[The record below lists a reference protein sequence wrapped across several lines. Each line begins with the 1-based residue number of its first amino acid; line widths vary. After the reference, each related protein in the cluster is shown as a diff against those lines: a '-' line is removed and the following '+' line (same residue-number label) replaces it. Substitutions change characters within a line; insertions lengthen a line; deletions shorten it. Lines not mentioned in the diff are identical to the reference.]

1 MKKIYSLLIS
11 ALLVTGCTLDR
22 EPETS
27 LADNN
32 FWTSETFLRGACNRL
47 YIDLP
52 GFSHDKRS
60 DELVG
65 PNQDLTSSGNRSVPG
80 TSSDWTD
87 PYNKIGRCN
96 NIIIKAE
103 ASTSFSQ
110 AVKDRWIAE
119 ARFFR
124 AYHYFDLVKKY
135 GDVPLILKA
144 FDNTTD
150 PDITKGRDPRETVI
164 QQCYTDLD
172 FAVQH
177 LPTIEE
183 TTKETDGMQKDWGR
197 VSQSAALGMIVRIG
211 LYEGTHKKY
220 HQTAG
225 GDYKAHLK
233 RAIDAAET
241 MIYTEKKHDLY
252 PDFEKLFGFDGEGS
266 ANKENV
272 FVKIYGPNGNSGI
285 VTHNNVRGLENSA
298 ALTRSMLDNF
308 LYSDGLPREK
318 SPLRIV
324 PETKFSDITA
334 NRDPRLKMT
343 LFSPGEEAFKG
354 PYKPF
359 KTDDQTHGY
368 GYAIKKGWV
377 ASEWSLNSRGTI
389 DKMIIRYA
397 EILLSYAEAL
407 YEYHGNISDQKL
419 EETVNY
425 VRHRVGFDVKL
436 TNTFVQTNGLDM
448 LQEIRRERMV
458 EFIDESL
465 HYDDIIRWKTAE
477 EVLPQAVL
485 GLLYNYDDTEGT
497 VNEEVVKDRLTD
509 ADGYYKGKKVY
520 DEGNIYVIEEANSR
534 SFDPKRD
541 YLYPIPSYEI
551 GTSGGNIKQNPYWGN
566 AAE

>member
-65 PNQDLTSSGNRSVPG
+65 PNQDGISSGNRSVPG
-80 TSSDWTD
+80 TSGDWTD
-87 PYNKIGRCN
+87 PYDKIGVCN

-110 AVKDRWIAE
+110 AVKDRWTAE

-150 PDITKGRDPRETVI
+150 PDIVKGRDPRETVI
-164 QQCYTDLD
+164 QQCYTDLE
-172 FAVQH
+172 FAVEH
-177 LPTIEE
+177 LPAIEE
-183 TTKETDGMQKDWGR
+183 TKNDWGR
-197 VSQSAALGMIVRIG
+197 VSQSAALGMLVRIG

-220 HQTAG
+220 HQTPG
-225 GDYKAHLK
+225 GDYKAHLEK
-233 RAIDAAET
+233 AIKAAER

-252 PDFEKLFGFDGEGS
+252 PDFERLFTFDGEGAS
-266 ANKENV
+266 NKESV
-272 FVKIYGPNGNSGI
+272 FVKIYGPNGNAGV
-285 VTHNNVRGLENSA
+285 VTHNNVRGLENTA

-308 LYSDGLPREK
+308 LYIDGLPREK
-318 SPLRIV
+318 TSHRIA
-324 PETKFSDITA
+324 PETQFSDIVA
-334 NRDPRLKMT
+334 NRDPRLTMT
-343 LFSPGEEAFKG
+343 LFTPGEDAFKG

-377 ASEWSLNSRGTI
+377 KSEWSLNSKGTL

-397 EILLSYAEAL
+397 EILLSYAEAW
-407 YEYHGNISDQKL
+407 YEYNGSIDDGKL
-419 EETVNY
+419 GETVNK
-425 VRHRVGFDVKL
+425 VRGRVGFNVDL
-436 TNTFVQTNGLDM
+436 TNTFVQANGLDM

-477 EVLPQAVL
+477 EVLPKAVL
-485 GLLYNYDDTEGT
+485 GLLYNYEDTGGSVPEK
-497 VNEEVVKDRLTD
+497 VVKDRLTD
-509 ADGYYKGKKVY
+509 ADGNYKGQKVY
-520 DEGNIYVIEEANSR
+520 DEGNIYVIEEAGSR
-534 SFDPKRD
+534 NFNPERD

-551 GTSGGNIKQNPYWGN
+551 GTSGGKIKQNPHWGN
-566 AAE
+566 EEDKEEDKK

>member
-80 TSSDWTD
+80 TSGDWTD

-96 NIIIKAE
+96 NIIIKTE

-110 AVKDRWIAE
+110 AVKDRWTAE

-144 FDNTTD
+144 FENTTD
-150 PDITKGRDPRETVI
+150 PDIVKGRDPRETVI
-164 QQCYTDLD
+164 QQCYTDLE
-172 FAVQH
+172 FAVKH

-220 HQTAG
+220 HQTPG
-225 GDYKAHLK
+225 GDYRAHLK
-233 RAIDAAET
+233 KAIDAAET

-266 ANKENV
+266 SNKENI
-272 FVKIYGPNGNSGI
+272 FVKIYGPNGSSGI
-285 VTHNNVRGLENSA
+285 VTHNNVRGLENSV

-318 SPLRIV
+318 SPLRVV

-377 ASEWSLNSRGTI
+377 ASEWSLNSKGTI

-407 YEYHGNISDQKL
+407 YEYNGNISDQKL

-436 TNTFVQTNGLDM
+436 TNAFVQANGLDM

-477 EVLPQAVL
+477 EVLPKAVL

-497 VNEEVVKDRLTD
+497 VKEEVVKDRLTD
-509 ADGYYKGKKVY
+509 ANGYYKGEKVY

>member
-1 MKKIYSLLIS
+1 MKKIYSLLFS
-11 ALLVTGCTLDR
+11 ALLLTNCTLDR

-27 LADNN
+27 MADNN
-32 FWTSETFLRGACNRL
+32 FWTSESFLRGACNRL

-65 PNQDLTSSGNRSVPG
+65 TNQDGVSSGNRSVPG

-96 NIIIKAE
+96 NIISKAG
-103 ASTSFSQ
+103 ASESFSQ
-110 AVKDRWIAE
+110 DVKDRWMAE
-119 ARFFR
+119 AYFFR

-135 GDVPLILKA
+135 GDVPLILKV
-144 FDNTTD
+144 FDNVSD
-150 PDITKGRDPRETVI
+150 PEIFKGRDPRETVI
-164 QQCYTDLD
+164 QQCYEDLE
-172 FAVQH
+172 FAVEH
-177 LPTIEE
+177 LPSID
-183 TTKETDGMQKDWGR
+183 KLKDEKNWGR

-233 RAIDAAET
+233 KAIDAAKR

-252 PDFEKLFGFDGEGS
+252 PDFESLFRFEGEGAS
-266 ANKENV
+266 NKENV
-272 FVKIYGPNGNSGI
+272 FVKVYGPNGNSGI
-285 VTHNNVRGLENSA
+285 ITHNNVRGLENSV

-318 SPLRIV
+318 SPLRV
-324 PETKFSDITA
+324 SPETCYADIA
-334 NRDPRLKMT
+334 ENRDPRLKMT
-343 LFSPGEEAFKG
+343 LFMPGEEAFKG
-354 PYKPF
+354 GYKPF

-377 ASEWSLNSRGTI
+377 VSEWSLNGKGTI

-407 YEYHGNISDQKL
+407 YEYNGNISDSEL
-419 EETVNY
+419 DETVNK
-425 VRHRVGFDVKL
+425 VRGRVGFNVKL
-436 TNTFVQTNGLDM
+436 TNNFVQANGLDM
-448 LQEIRRERMV
+448 LEEIRRERMV

-477 EVLPQAVL
+477 KVLPKAII
-485 GLLYNYDDTEGT
+485 GLLYNYDDTGKT
-497 VNEEVVKDRLTD
+497 VKLETVANRLTD
-509 ADGYYKGKKVY
+509 GNGYFNGKKVY
-520 DEGNIYVIEEANSR
+520 DQGLMYVIEEAESR

-541 YLYPIPSYEI
+541 YLYPIPTYEI

-566 AAE
+566 AGEGK